1 MEIKQAKYLMSSPT
15 VKGCPAPDKPEFA
28 FVGRSNVGK
37 SSLINFLT
45 GRKSLALTSVSP
57 GKTKNIN
64 HFIIN
69 DAWYLVDLPGYG
81 FAKVSKTT
89 RDDWQKNLSE
99 YLMQRT
105 NLLNV
110 FALIDVNIPPQQI
123 DLEFINWMGEN
134 NIPFS
139 IVFTK
144 ADKPNIQNLNN
155 NIQKFL
161 DTLAQTWE
169 VLPPHFVTSSTRK
182 AGKEDILD
190 YIDSCFEQIS
200 E

>member
-69 DAWYLVDLPGYG
+69 DSWYLVDLPGYG

-99 YLMQRT
+99 YLVKRT

-110 FALIDVNIPPQQI
+110 FSLIDVNIPPQQI

-134 NIPFS
+134 KIPFT

-144 ADKPNIQNLNN
+144 ADKPNIQTLNN
-155 NIQKFL
+155 NVARFL
-161 DTLAQTWE
+161 DVLSQTWE
-169 VLPPHFVTSSTRK
+169 QLPPYFVTSAVRK
-182 AGKEDILD
+182 VGKDEILD
-190 YIDSCFEQIS
+190 YIQECFDQIS

>member
-134 NIPFS
+134 KIPFS

-144 ADKPNIQNLNN
+144 ADKPNIQQLNN
-155 NIQKFL
+155 NVQKFL
-161 DTLAQTWE
+161 DTLSQTWQ

>member
-1 MEIKQAKYLMSSPT
+1 MSSPT

-134 NIPFS
+134 KIPFS

-169 VLPPHFVTSSTRK
+169 VLPPHFVTSASRK

-190 YIDSCFEQIS
+190 YIDSCFDEIS

>member
-69 DAWYLVDLPGYG
+69 DSWYLVDLPGYG

-99 YLMQRT
+99 YLVKRT

-110 FALIDVNIPPQQI
+110 FSLIDINIPPQQI

-134 NIPFS
+134 KIPFT

-144 ADKPNIQNLNN
+144 ADKPNIQTLNN
-155 NIQKFL
+155 NVARFL
-161 DTLAQTWE
+161 DVLSQTWE
-169 VLPPHFVTSSTRK
+169 QLPPYFVTSAVRK
-182 AGKEDILD
+182 VGKDEILD
-190 YIDSCFEQIS
+190 YIQECFDQIS

>member
-15 VKGCPAPDKPEFA
+15 LKGCPPPDKAEFA

-37 SSLINFLT
+37 SSLINYLT

-64 HFIIN
+64 HFLIN

-99 YLMQRT
+99 YLQKRT

-123 DLEFINWMGEN
+123 DLEFINWMGESK
-134 NIPFS
+134 IPFA

-144 ADKPNIQNLNN
+144 ADRPNIQTLNN

-161 DTLAQTWE
+161 DTLSQTWE
-169 VLPPHFVTSSTRK
+169 QLPPHFVTSASRK
-182 AGKEDILD
+182 AGKEEILD
-190 YIDSCFEQIS
+190 YIDGCFEQIS